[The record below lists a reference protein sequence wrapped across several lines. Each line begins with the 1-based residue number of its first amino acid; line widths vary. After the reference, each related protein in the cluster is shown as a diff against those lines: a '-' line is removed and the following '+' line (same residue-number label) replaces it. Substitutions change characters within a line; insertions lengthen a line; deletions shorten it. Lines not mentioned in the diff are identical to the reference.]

1 MSLNPKDNFQPWFYI
16 VFFFSFDLKKNYLGL
31 NPGKLFMNK
40 NVIILGE
47 ILNIVTVKV
56 NYTMKQL
63 RTKFEF

>member
-1 MSLNPKDNFQPWFYI
+1 
-16 VFFFSFDLKKNYLGL
+16 
-31 NPGKLFMNK
+31 MNK